1 MKSNQSPRMEKEDFR
16 MFDPGFGGEHF
27 RPRMAGHTPPNPDY
41 SVTRKNTENFLF
53 AYVLAGRGTVELDGH
68 VHEVEAGDA
77 YILPRGS
84 SHTECADRE
93 EPFEKLWLAVH
104 GRLVE
109 HLLEDYELTD
119 CVLFGGFGNAVYM
132 QNLWAF
138 AQNARSVD
146 ADGCAILL
154 HRFISAL
161 SVFHRF
167 GMPSSDNDVAWQL
180 RAHIDRSYAED
191 VSIAAIAA
199 SLGYSK
205 SRLGEIFRAEFHM
218 SPHEYRI
225 KRRMDVARVLLLNT
239 AMSIGDVALSV
250 GFSDS
255 HYFTNCFRRTFGEP
269 PGRFRRR
276 EGRFE

>member
-1 MKSNQSPRMEKEDFR
+1 MKITQLLKMDKEDVR
-16 MFDPGFGGEHF
+16 LFDPGFGGEHF
-27 RPRMAGHTPPNPDY
+27 RPRMAGHTRPVPDY
-41 SVTRKNTENFLF
+41 TITRKNAEDYLF
-53 AYVLAGRGTVELDGH
+53 AYVLAGRGTVEING
-68 VHEVEAGDA
+68 VVYTIENGDA
-77 YILPRGS
+77 YILPQGHT
-84 SHTECADRE
+84 HTESADRE
-93 EPFEKLWLAVH
+93 APIEKLWLSVR

-109 HLLEDYELTD
+109 HLLEDYGITD
-119 CVLFGGFGNAVYM
+119 CVLFRGFGNATYM

-138 AQNARSVD
+138 AQNAHSVD

-161 SVFHRF
+161 SVFQRF
-167 GMPSSDNDVAWQL
+167 GMPSSDNDMAWQL
-180 RAHIDRSYAED
+180 RAYIDRCYAED
-191 VSIAAIAA
+191 ISIADIAA

-205 SRLGEIFRAEFHM
+205 SRLGEIFRMEFHI

-239 AMSIGDVALSV
+239 VMSISDVAVAV

-255 HYFTNCFRRTFGEP
+255 HYFTNCFRKTFGVP
-269 PGRFRRR
+269 PGRFRRK